1 MMNVCTLSTRQP
13 FKAQTLGGAVVR
25 RQGDEI
31 RISRD
36 RGALYGRADGA
47 RAIPLLPLEAG
58 VDTVWDGRV
67 ALKIDEP
74 GWTVVLGRNAQP
86 ELEKDGKRLPLAAA
100 APRWLLKERVQHLL
114 GQD

>member
-1 MMNVCTLSTRQP
+1 MMNVLMLSERRR

-25 RQGDEI
+25 RHGDEI

-36 RGALYGRADGA
+36 RGALLGRADGA
-47 RAIPLLPLEAG
+47 RAIAPLPLEAG
-58 VDTVWDGRV
+58 VEAVWDGRV
-67 ALKIDEP
+67 AVKMDEP
-74 GWTVVLGRNAQP
+74 GWAIALGKNAQP
-86 ELEKDGKRLPLAAA
+86 ELEKQGERQPLAAA